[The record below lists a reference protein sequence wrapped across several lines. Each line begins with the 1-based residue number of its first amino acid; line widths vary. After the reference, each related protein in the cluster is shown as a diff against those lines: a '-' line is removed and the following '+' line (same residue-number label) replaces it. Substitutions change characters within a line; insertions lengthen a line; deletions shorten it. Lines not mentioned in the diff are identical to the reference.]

1 MWIFDLWRWRVSRRR
16 VAVAAHRLL
25 DEHGVRAFFRAHES
39 AWSAKSEDR
48 DREARFHREVCY
60 AIARHMQRRAV
71 LEALFAPKGMQTYG
85 HYGARNANNADAM
98 QAVHARLLRDFA

>member
-16 VAVAAHRLL
+16 VAAEANRLL
-25 DEHGVRAFFRAHES
+25 AKHGVRAFFRAHES
-39 AWSAKSEDR
+39 AWSARGEGR

-71 LEALFAPKGMQTYG
+71 LEALFAPKGVQTYG
-85 HYGARNANNADAM
+85 HYGAHEVNSSEAM